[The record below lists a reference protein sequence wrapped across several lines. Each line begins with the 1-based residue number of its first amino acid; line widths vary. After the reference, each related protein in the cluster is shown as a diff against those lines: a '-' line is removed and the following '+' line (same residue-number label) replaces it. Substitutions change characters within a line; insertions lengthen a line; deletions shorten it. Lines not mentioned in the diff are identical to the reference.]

1 MNMFKDMTLTVE
13 CIITAYI
20 NVRLLKFACVQEISS
35 SEPTIDYAS
44 FLSPSCD
51 RERKEVKSTVVSNDA
66 EIFSGTSDPIYNR
79 FMSTEK
85 IHVST

>member
-1 MNMFKDMTLTVE
+1 MSKDMTFTVK

-20 NVRLLKFACVQEISS
+20 NVRLLKNAHVQEISS
-35 SEPTIDYAS
+35 SEPTIDYTS

-51 RERKEVKSTVVSNDA
+51 RESKEVKSTVVSNDE
-66 EIFSGTSDPIYNR
+66 EIFSGTSAPIYNR